1 MLVSELMSVQVISLR
16 TDESVS
22 LAARLLSRNNI
33 GALPVCDG
41 AGYVRGIV
49 TDRDLVTR
57 CMAQGR
63 NPETTSVAEIMSRRI
78 ATIEPGETVETA
90 LRLMGKEQVRRVPV
104 TEKGRLSGMV
114 SLSDLSHLKG
124 AETVLEKISAGV
136 SRR

>member
-1 MLVSELMSVQVISLR
+1 MLVSELMTSQVISLR
-16 TDESVS
+16 SEESAA

-41 AGYVRGIV
+41 GGRVLGIV

-57 CMAQGR
+57 CMALGKD
-63 NPETTSVAEIMSRRI
+63 PGATPVTEIMSRRV
-78 ATIEPGETVETA
+78 ATVEPDMAAETA
-90 LRLMGKEQVRRVPV
+90 LELMGKEQVRRVPV
-104 TEKGRLSGMV
+104 TENGRLSGMV

-124 AETVLEKISAGV
+124 AETVLEEISAGI